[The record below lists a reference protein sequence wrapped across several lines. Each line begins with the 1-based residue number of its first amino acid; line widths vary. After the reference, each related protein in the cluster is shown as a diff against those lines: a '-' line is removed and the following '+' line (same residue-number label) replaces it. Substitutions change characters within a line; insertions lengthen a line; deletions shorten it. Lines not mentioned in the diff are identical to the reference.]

1 MYSYDDLFET
11 LRSGGGALLGA
22 VSDEEARI
30 IVDVLAHTPKP
41 WVEVNCMGIFE
52 VRSPWLA

>member
-1 MYSYDDLFET
+1 MYRYDDSFET

-52 VRSPWLA
+52 VR